1 MFSHFL
7 FRPEKIPA
15 GDSGFSRPF
24 CDRAAERTGAEGF
37 APANEKRGSQ
47 ILAATLS
54 VNRARA
60 TRKEAQ

>member
-15 GDSGFSRPF
+15 GDSGFSRPS
-24 CDRAAERTGAEGF
+24 AIGPPEGQGAEGF

-47 ILAATLS
+47 ILAATLL
-54 VNRARA
+54 VNRACG
-60 TRKEAQ
+60 TREKAQ